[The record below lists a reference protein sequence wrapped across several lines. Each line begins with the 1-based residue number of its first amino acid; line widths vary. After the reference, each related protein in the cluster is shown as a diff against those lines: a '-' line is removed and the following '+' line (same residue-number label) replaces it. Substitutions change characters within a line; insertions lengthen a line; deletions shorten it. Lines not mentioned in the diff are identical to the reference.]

1 MEVSSELPEA
11 ALLVTHTHTGQ
22 QLMLQRRIWYSW
34 LIRRGEVTQQQEEE
48 EQEEQEEE
56 GEEERRHGRWVLT
69 LSSGWGAGSR
79 ARQQVLSASFLLS
92 LLLLLPPTKF
102 DGFQEHLLW
111 ICEFV
116 EGGDICWASKKV
128 SSQVIA
134 KHKLQP
140 AGALRCFLLFNS
152 Y

>member
-79 ARQQVLSASFLLS
+79 ARQQVLSASSLLS
-92 LLLLLPPTKF
+92 LLPPAKF
-102 DGFQEHLLW
+102 DGVQEHLLW

-116 EGGDICWASKKV
+116 EGCDIC
-128 SSQVIA
+128 
-134 KHKLQP
+134 
-140 AGALRCFLLFNS
+140 
-152 Y
+152 

>member
-48 EQEEQEEE
+48 EEEE

-92 LLLLLPPTKF
+92 LLLLL
-102 DGFQEHLLW
+102 
-111 ICEFV
+111 
-116 EGGDICWASKKV
+116 
-128 SSQVIA
+128 
-134 KHKLQP
+134 
-140 AGALRCFLLFNS
+140 
-152 Y
+152 

>member
-1 MEVSSELPEA
+1 MVSQRLCQIRVEVSSELPEA

-48 EQEEQEEE
+48 EEEE

-92 LLLLLPPTKF
+92 LLQTTKF
-102 DGFQEHLLW
+102 DGVQEHLLW

-116 EGGDICWASKKV
+116 EGGDICWASKK
-128 SSQVIA
+128 
-134 KHKLQP
+134 
-140 AGALRCFLLFNS
+140 
-152 Y
+152 